1 MITQVGSKV
10 KKQKQPR
17 NLLLR
22 ASESPRYSYSLILT
36 FLGLSVVC
44 GFRMSLLS
52 PIVILGLRVS
62 PVRQNVLV
70 LGCYFFQIKVF
81 SQNLK
86 IVLVYNTLCLSC
98 LLVEYRA
105 LSSVQFV
112 R

>member
-10 KKQKQPR
+10 KKAKAAKES
-17 NLLLR
+17 NLLFR
-22 ASESPRYSYSLILT
+22 ASESPRYSFSIILT

-81 SQNLK
+81 SQSLK
-86 IVLVYNTLCLSC
+86 IVLVYKYSLFI
-98 LLVEYRA
+98 LLTC
-105 LSSVQFV
+105 
-112 R
+112 